1 VRVGRDREEGSR
13 LLCRLIRTVAVVAWS
28 VLKNRYYGTSLEVRC
43 VHVFTVCSHWERTRK
58 RSSDNVWAEFETSC
72 VCRLPYVWFC
82 AYGGGPW
89 TMLWRMLTSH
99 VGVQVWGLSTKEGG
113 GSPSHTCLHTHTPQ
127 DAGAIKLYLKTY
139 HCQCSEVHSAHLRAV
154 QWLLWMF
161 SWFKMFQISGEKY
174 LIPGGSK

>member
-1 VRVGRDREEGSR
+1 MSWIWKVM
-13 LLCRLIRTVAVVAWS
+13 
-28 VLKNRYYGTSLEVRC
+28 
-43 VHVFTVCSHWERTRK
+43 
-58 RSSDNVWAEFETSC
+58 C

-82 AYGGGPW
+82 AYGVVPW

-127 DAGAIKLYLKTY
+127 DAGAIKLHLKIY

-154 QWLLWMF
+154 QWLLGMF
-161 SWFKMFQISGEKY
+161 SWFKRIQVFGEKC
-174 LIPGGSK
+174 LIPVWNQTGKTTFPVWNQTGKALFGISKNFYAKSWTLFRISTNFFNKYQAKDPRIPKWRISCV